1 MATWTDQRVRPAPR
15 AVVPPPS
22 PRPQPARS
30 QPRTVLGL
38 IALGAIAVVALW
50 WLDTPSVSGFGD
62 WLTNAGRITG
72 LLAGYAVVMLL
83 ALMAR
88 IPAMAPSAMRPSTVR
103 GWLRA
108 GCGRGDGGGTTA
120 RGAGRT
126 RWSVHVA
133 ISAPQVPGTAVSP
146 PSLGSPA
153 ADDIVG
159 TLLLYK
165 LCSGY
170 PRPWNSREEE
180 HGRGIA
186 RGGGGRQAVRNSAR
200 GVARASRWSVVTSP
214 W

>member
-1 MATWTDQRVRPAPR
+1 MPRFIAGVRAIIARRTASPYPASIPLIRPAL
-15 AVVPPPS
+15 VSQS
-22 PRPQPARS
+22 PKPETLGVSSHHSATTAR
-30 QPRTVLGL
+30 
-38 IALGAIAVVALW
+38 
-50 WLDTPSVSGFGD
+50 
-62 WLTNAGRITG
+62 
-72 LLAGYAVVMLL
+72 
-83 ALMAR
+83 
-88 IPAMAPSAMRPSTVR
+88 APSAMRPSTVR

-108 GCGRGDGGGTTA
+108 GCGLGDGGGTTA

-180 HGRGIA
+180 HGRGTA
-186 RGGGGRQAVRNSAR
+186 RGSDGRQAVGSSAR
-200 GVARASRWSVVTSP
+200 GVARASRWSVVTRRACSRAGYAQGVP
-214 W
+214 SSRSIPTTC